1 MHTNFGVKITI
12 TNKAIE
18 ELSKMNIINID
29 MNKYKDNN
37 NDYIFDKIVWN
48 TDDFCNEFGTA
59 NIYYKNSKIE
69 ELQNCEDIFDYDWV
83 ATYLSIN
90 NNCFYDYIEMEADL
104 DIKKLM
110 KLEDKIITNN
120 EVKNWIP
127 GISARIFDSVIEYD

>member
-18 ELSKMNIINID
+18 ELSKMCIINID

-37 NDYIFDKIVWN
+37 NYIFDKIVWK
-48 TDDFCNEFGTA
+48 TDDFWNKFGTA
-59 NIYYKNSKIE
+59 DIYYKDGKTE

-83 ATYLSIN
+83 ATYLSIS
-90 NNCFYDYIEMEADL
+90 NNCFYDYIEMKADL
-104 DIKKLM
+104 DINKLM
-110 KLEDKIITNN
+110 KLEDKTITDN

-127 GISARIFDSVIEYD
+127 GISAVIFDSRIEYI